1 MVFSTLCQYKC
12 FIKWKK
18 SALTRRYIENLILD
32 SSPESHTFIILFRE
46 KVKKKVFLKKMK
58 ADRRAGVKSF
68 LLRAAVF
75 WRLKVKPWLDNHAQ
89 KVGIPQE
96 CAQHQLPNMGSKALK
111 CWRDEKEDAPYEAG
125 GNIEVFNTYYERGW
139 YIRSVRNLA

>member
-1 MVFSTLCQYKC
+1 
-12 FIKWKK
+12 
-18 SALTRRYIENLILD
+18 
-32 SSPESHTFIILFRE
+32 
-46 KVKKKVFLKKMK
+46 MK
-58 ADRRAGVKSF
+58 AGRRAGVKSF

-111 CWRDEKEDAPYEAG
+111 CWRNEKEDAPSEAG
-125 GNIEVFNTYYERGW
+125 GNIEVFNTYMSAVGILGQSETWHKIRNW
-139 YIRSVRNLA
+139 YKFGILCEAGTDFLWFKIRNHYNDFWFYAKPRTDLATTDI